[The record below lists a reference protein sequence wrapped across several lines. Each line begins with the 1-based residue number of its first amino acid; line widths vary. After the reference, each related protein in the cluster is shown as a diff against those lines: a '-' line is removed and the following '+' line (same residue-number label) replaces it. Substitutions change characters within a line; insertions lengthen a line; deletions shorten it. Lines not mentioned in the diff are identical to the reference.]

1 MNSNPYVE
9 ARREWDERYADLVL
23 GKRNWQITAGGLLL
37 LSLILAAGV
46 VWQSTRSRF
55 IPYVVE
61 VDKLGYGL
69 TVPKP
74 LIPST
79 DPALVDR
86 MERYEVASFIRDS
99 RSVSSKQSRVYVHQ
113 LRNQVDAI
121 LVGANTAR
129 QDNPRLTTRLPGG
142 GGRDPV
148 RVVLDSRLQLPA
160 NLRVFRAR
168 SSARTILA
176 TLQSTASTRARAH
189 AARGVEVWR
198 VGAHSGRVALAD
210 LMRSLAKRGMLHVMV
225 EGGATV
231 FASLLR
237 EGLADELLLF
247 LAPKLI
253 GADGISWTGD
263 LGVRRMASA
272 LKLRHLSVEAVGEDV
287 LIRALLPPAR

>member
-86 MERYEVASFIRDS
+86 MERYEVASFIRNS
-99 RSVSSKQSRVYVHQ
+99 RSVSS
-113 LRNQVDAI
+113 
-121 LVGANTAR
+121 
-129 QDNPRLTTRLPGG
+129 
-142 GGRDPV
+142 DP
-148 RVVLDSRLQLPA
+148 
-160 NLRVFRAR
+160 
-168 SSARTILA
+168 SAEQHMLNDM
-176 TLQSTASTRARAH
+176 LAH
-189 AARGVEVWR
+189 AK
-198 VGAHSGRVALAD
+198 GAADKYLDEYFHSDNFAHNPFKEGRTPNGLRAD
-210 LMRSLAKRGMLHVMV
+210 RLHPRTLRTQFPSEMDRAGTRPHGRSA
-225 EGGATV
+225 
-231 FASLLR
+231 
-237 EGLADELLLF
+237 
-247 LAPKLI
+247 
-253 GADGISWTGD
+253 
-263 LGVRRMASA
+263 
-272 LKLRHLSVEAVGEDV
+272 
-287 LIRALLPPAR
+287 